1 VLAWVLLK
9 STYKIAFHQRGNIH
23 RKKNKQDGGEQLC
36 KKKLA
41 SPHLFHSAMLAFR
54 AFDA

>member
-1 VLAWVLLK
+1 MGVAEVNLQNCFSSERQYPQEK
-9 STYKIAFHQRGNIH
+9 
-23 RKKNKQDGGEQLC
+23 EQTGRRRATV